1 MFPSWRRPVEC
12 YMRMTIKRASAV
24 EQDEPRRRRRSSSS
38 LSDDDFCITHC
49 VSWQRQWL
57 MCVVLTCRSSPN
69 RETNLIHF
77 FPSSLE
83 SCFTH
88 FCSCCCC
95 SFFPP
100 PSIWFDFPLSLS
112 LHLLLCK
119 KWEDTITNRR
129 PVGGWEKE
137 IFCFSALT
145 VRYFSLFR
153 RATRAQLYTS
163 VLLPPLL
170 LQCPA
175 KNK

>member
-1 MFPSWRRPVEC
+1 MSRGGGGGGRHHHCQTTTFVLHTVCRDKDSGWCVLSWRVALLQ
-12 YMRMTIKRASAV
+12 IV
-24 EQDEPRRRRRSSSS
+24 RRISFTFSHHRWKVA
-38 LSDDDFCITHC
+38 LLIF
-49 VSWQRQWL
+49 VL
-57 MCVVLTCRSSPN
+57 VVVVLSS
-69 RETNLIHF
+69 
-77 FPSSLE
+77 
-83 SCFTH
+83 
-88 FCSCCCC
+88 
-95 SFFPP
+95 PP

-119 KWEDTITNRR
+119 KWEVTITNRR